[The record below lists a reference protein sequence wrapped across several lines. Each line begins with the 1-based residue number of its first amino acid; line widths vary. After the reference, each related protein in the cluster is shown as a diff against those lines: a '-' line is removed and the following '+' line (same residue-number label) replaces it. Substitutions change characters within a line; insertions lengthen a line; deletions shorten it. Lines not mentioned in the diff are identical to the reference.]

1 MMNNFFFRS
10 KLGVAF
16 YVFEWMQP
24 LRCSAMH
31 VAFCDVNEKV
41 DLDRTMR
48 NTCFNVI
55 SFVSIDAAL

>member
-1 MMNNFFFRS
+1 
-10 KLGVAF
+10 
-16 YVFEWMQP
+16 
-24 LRCSAMH
+24 MH

-55 SFVSIDAAL
+55 SFVSIDGAL